1 MDKVDK
7 LKKIWDDI
15 PHTAS
20 LAIDTSETELIN
32 KYLDL
37 FHFGSYFFVLFNTKT
52 ALMEYIDPNIE
63 KVLGYGVDAF
73 DLSTVLNNV
82 HPDDLPYYYHYEKS
96 AVRFFSGLSPE
107 LFFKYKFSYDFRL
120 KTQDGSYKRVLQ
132 QVIPIHYFSDGG
144 AKTIAIFTDLTH
156 LNIGGIPKLSF
167 IGMQG
172 AASYYNVHLN
182 KDFYLTTHQFSKK
195 EFEILQYIVQGKKS
209 EDIAKLLHRSIFT
222 IQNHRKNILKKS
234 GCATTQELLVK
245 AIREGWV

>member
-182 KDFYLTTHQFSKK
+182 KDFYSTTHQFSKK